1 MFKYCWKMVSL
12 FMGDMVLNVDVVID
26 YKDLDY
32 ADIDGKF
39 DF

>member
-1 MFKYCWKMVSL
+1 
-12 FMGDMVLNVDVVID
+12 MGDMVLNVDVVID

-39 DF
+39 DFKGTAR

>member
-1 MFKYCWKMVSL
+1 MSL

-26 YKDLDY
+26 YKDFDY